1 MWIADTIDLD
11 DHEKVIDFLQGQSDR
26 IKELEKRE
34 EQLLSEIEDFQNLL
48 KQNDNVCYDRV
59 IDLIDRRIKICE
71 KGMKNVKH
79 PDLVYTSSVVKA
91 ALEDLK
97 ENIMED

>member
-1 MWIADTIDLD
+1 MWDTIDLD

-48 KQNDNVCYDRV
+48 KQDDNICYDRV
-59 IDLIDRRIKICE
+59 IDLIDYRIKLCE
-71 KGMKNVKH
+71 ESMKDVERF
-79 PDLVYTSSVVKA
+79 DLSYTSSVVKV

-97 ENIMED
+97 KEIMED

>member
-59 IDLIDRRIKICE
+59 IDLINHRIEICE
-71 KGMKNVKH
+71 KGMENVKH
-79 PDLVYTSSVVKA
+79 PDLAYTSSVVKV

-97 ENIMED
+97 KNIMED

>member
-1 MWIADTIDLD
+1 MWETIDLD

-48 KQNDNVCYDRV
+48 KENDDVCHDRV
-59 IDLIDRRIKICE
+59 IGLINSEIKMYEEC
-71 KGMKNVKH
+71 MKNVKR
-79 PDLVYTSSVVKA
+79 PDLAYTSSVGKA
-91 ALEDLK
+91 ILEDLK
-97 ENIMED
+97 KKIMED

>member
-1 MWIADTIDLD
+1 MWETIDLD

-48 KQNDNVCYDRV
+48 KENDDVCYDRV
-59 IDLIDRRIKICE
+59 IDLIDSEIKIYEEC
-71 KGMKNVKH
+71 MKNVKR
-79 PDLVYTSSVVKA
+79 PDLAYTSSVGKA
-91 ALEDLK
+91 ILEDLK
-97 ENIMED
+97 KKIMED

>member
-1 MWIADTIDLD
+1 MWKTIDLD

-48 KQNDNVCYDRV
+48 KENDDVCHDRV
-59 IDLIDRRIKICE
+59 IGLINHRIKLCE
-71 KGMKNVKH
+71 ETMKDVERF
-79 PDLVYTSSVVKA
+79 DLSYTSSVVKV
-91 ALEDLK
+91 ALENLK
-97 ENIMED
+97 KEIMGD

>member
-1 MWIADTIDLD
+1 MWETIDLD

-48 KQNDNVCYDRV
+48 KENDSVCYDRI
-59 IDLIDRRIKICE
+59 IDSIDHRIKIHE
-71 KGMKNVKH
+71 EGIENVKSS
-79 PDLVYTSSVVKA
+79 DLTQANYVAKLV
-91 ALEDLK
+91 LEDLK
-97 ENIMED
+97 KEIMED